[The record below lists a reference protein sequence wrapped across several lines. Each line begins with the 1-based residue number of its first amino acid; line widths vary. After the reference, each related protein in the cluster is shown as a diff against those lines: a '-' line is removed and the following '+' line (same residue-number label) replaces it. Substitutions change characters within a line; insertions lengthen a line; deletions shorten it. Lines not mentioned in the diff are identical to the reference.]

1 MQFFLHYLSESTM
14 LYIVDDDKCQL
25 FPQKIESSGYV
36 NQAKDAWVE
45 RDEKKKRE
53 KVVKGHTILFAPNP
67 LLLHGRVI
75 SSRRETGQLANYL
88 GPRYLDGI
96 HFCA

>member
-36 NQAKDAWVE
+36 NQAKDARVE
-45 RDEKKKRE
+45 RDKRKKKKR
-53 KVVKGHTILFAPNP
+53 KGRQGSYDTICTKPIVVTRP
-67 LLLHGRVI
+67 
-75 SSRRETGQLANYL
+75 S
-88 GPRYLDGI
+88 
-96 HFCA
+96 HFQ

>member
-1 MQFFLHYLSESTM
+1 M

-45 RDEKKKRE
+45 RDEKKKKR
-53 KVVKGHTILFAPNP
+53 KGRQGSYNIICTKPIVVTRP
-67 LLLHGRVI
+67 
-75 SSRRETGQLANYL
+75 S
-88 GPRYLDGI
+88 
-96 HFCA
+96 HFQ

>member
-1 MQFFLHYLSESTM
+1 M

-45 RDEKKKRE
+45 RDEKKKKE
-53 KVVKGHTILFAPNP
+53 KRSSRVIQYYLHQTHCCYTAESFPVDVKLANLPTILA
-67 LLLHGRVI
+67 HD
-75 SSRRETGQLANYL
+75 T
-88 GPRYLDGI
+88 
-96 HFCA
+96 